1 MTRLRVPDAA
11 AGERLDRFLA
21 ALPEIGSRA
30 VAERLLGAGGVLV
43 DGRARPKSYRLEG
56 GEELEFEPPA
66 APTSTLDPQAMDLAH
81 PVRGRAPARRRQA
94 GRARRPSGAGPLRA
108 ARSSTACS
116 RTTSRAATSPS
127 APGIVHRLDRDTSG
141 LLVVARSPEA
151 HRRLQE
157 MVKAREVTREYLALV
172 VGRPR
177 SQRGTIEAPIGRDRH
192 DAQRHSLDTD
202 MPRDA
207 VTHFE
212 VEELLP
218 RHALL
223 RVTLETGR
231 THQIRV
237 HLAAIDLPVAG
248 DPIYGR
254 PGELGLER
262 QFLHAARLA
271 FTHPITG
278 ADDRRRARRCPT
290 ISRRRSNAR
299 GPDYPGP
306 DAFRRILVVAL
317 AFCSAAQG
325 SFPGANGRIVFMRA
339 GKLRPRAVARRGRP
353 GDGIATGARPR
364 RRARVLAGRREAR
377 VRREPHGVRRAATAR
392 GAMAVGP
399 GDFPAWSPGGDRL
412 VVSRSDGGVMQLY
425 VLGLDDGSRAAD

>member
-1 MTRLRVPDAA
+1 VTRRLRVPEDAG
-11 AGERLDRFLA
+11 GERLDRFLA
-21 ALPEIGSRA
+21 GVAEIGSRGA
-30 VAERLLGAGGVLV
+30 AERLLDEGGVLV
-43 DGRARPKSYRLEG
+43 DGATQAKSYKLVG
-56 GEELEFEPPA
+56 GEEVSFEPP
-66 APTSTLDPQAMDLAH
+66 
-81 PVRGRAPARRRQA
+81 
-94 GRARRPSGAGPLRA
+94 RPI
-108 ARSSTACS
+108 
-116 RTTSRAATSPS
+116 AATVEPEEMELRIAYEDEHLLVVDKPAGVVVHPAPGHATGTLVHGLVGHS
-127 APGIVHRLDRDTSG
+127 AAGGDEPERPGIVHRLDRDTSG

-177 SQRGTIEAPIGRDRH
+177 SQRGLIEAPIGRDRH
-192 DAQRHSLDTD
+192 DGQRHSLDTD

-223 RVTLETGR
+223 CVTLETGR

-248 DPIYGR
+248 DPVYGR

-278 ADDRRRARRCPT
+278 AAIDVSSPLPGDLETALERAR
-290 ISRRRSNAR
+290 A
-299 GPDYPGP
+299 
-306 DAFRRILVVAL
+306 
-317 AFCSAAQG
+317 
-325 SFPGANGRIVFMRA
+325 
-339 GKLRPRAVARRGRP
+339 
-353 GDGIATGARPR
+353 
-364 RRARVLAGRREAR
+364 
-377 VRREPHGVRRAATAR
+377 
-392 GAMAVGP
+392 
-399 GDFPAWSPGGDRL
+399 
-412 VVSRSDGGVMQLY
+412 
-425 VLGLDDGSRAAD
+425 